1 MSILSIFSTFL
12 CGSSGAGRTID
23 KQSRVLGFESILSWK
38 GLTLCY
44 LRGLKRVEL
53 WAKSEFW
60 KHLLLLRI
68 KRSFK
73 PKLTL
78 IKLCKHTC
86 NKLECLSHVYTSS
99 LALYMPKPTRVEP
112 HSVLHFHN
120 ERQASP
126 TNSSLG
132 RKCLLMTNALAYDPR
147 VKNSPKRF
155 YKIESKS
162 SLKTW

>member
-1 MSILSIFSTFL
+1 MLSVIYAKCFNIGLYAECHYAECCYAECHGAACSTAVFIRIGKSFYSTDGQLFWKCQFSLFFNFL
-12 CGSSGAGRTID
+12 CGSSVAGRTID

-86 NKLECLSHVYTSS
+86 NKLECLPHVYTL
-99 LALYMPKPTRVEP
+99 LA
-112 HSVLHFHN
+112 
-120 ERQASP
+120 
-126 TNSSLG
+126 
-132 RKCLLMTNALAYDPR
+132 
-147 VKNSPKRF
+147 
-155 YKIESKS
+155 
-162 SLKTW
+162 